1 MKYLEAGV
9 DVTLADELISEISG
23 YSDEIGKF
31 AAHYNLAPWDGNNL
45 VTSCDGVGTK
55 VILAKYA
62 KDKYGRSLH
71 SIGQDCVAMVVND
84 MICED
89 AKPLFFL
96 DYYAT
101 NKLDRSDYK
110 EVLAGINDSCAKL
123 KMKLIGGE
131 TAEMPGMFN
140 GNIFDVCGF
149 GVGVKR
155 NTQKNP
161 IVAGDRVIGIKSNG
175 LHSNGFSIIRKI
187 MENHLLDAESI
198 DMLLRPTP
206 LYHNDIETL
215 RKSFVDIK
223 GIANITGGGLNN
235 IRRILPSKYFVK
247 WNKNLPTFHAHVD
260 TFQWIQ
266 SMSNMTDSDM
276 LETFNCGLGMVLVI
290 SERPYIKMP
299 LNNIIDLG
307 VVA

>member
-1 MKYLEAGV
+1 MNYLDAGV
-9 DVTLADELISEISG
+9 NVSLADALIGEISG
-23 YSDEIGKF
+23 FSDEIGKF

-62 KDKYGRSLH
+62 KDTHGRSLH

-96 DYYAT
+96 DYFAT
-101 NKLDRSDYK
+101 NKLNRSDYK
-110 EVLAGINDSCAKL
+110 EVLAGINDACASM

-155 NTQKNP
+155 NTIRKP
-161 IVAGDRVIGIKSNG
+161 IEAGDRVIAIKSNG
-175 LHSNGFSIIRKI
+175 LHSNGFSVIRKI
-187 MENHLLDAESI
+187 MENNFLDAESI
-198 DMLLRPTP
+198 DMLLNPTP
-206 LYHNDIETL
+206 LYYNDIETL
-215 RKSFVDIK
+215 RKNFVDIK
-223 GIANITGGGLNN
+223 AIANITGGGLNN
-235 IRRILPSKYFVK
+235 IRRILPDEYFVRWK
-247 WNKNLPTFHAHVD
+247 KNLPIYHAHAD

-266 SMSNMTDSDM
+266 SMANITDADM
-276 LETFNCGLGMVLVI
+276 QDTFNCGLGMVLVV

-299 LNNIIDLG
+299 LDDVIELG
-307 VVA
+307 VVC

>member
-1 MKYLEAGV
+1 MNYLEAGV
-9 DVTLADELISEISG
+9 NISLADALIGEISG
-23 YSDEIGKF
+23 FSDQIGKF

-62 KDKYGRSLH
+62 KDTHGRSLH

-96 DYYAT
+96 DYFAT

-110 EVLAGINDSCAKL
+110 EVLAGINDACASM

-149 GVGVKR
+149 GVGVRR
-155 NTQKNP
+155 NTIRNP
-161 IVAGDRVIGIKSNG
+161 IEPGDRIIAIKSNG

-187 MENHLLDAESI
+187 MENNLLDAESI
-198 DMLLRPTP
+198 DMILRPTP
-206 LYHNDIETL
+206 LYYNDIEKL
-215 RKSFVDIK
+215 RKNFVDIK
-223 GIANITGGGLNN
+223 AIANITGGGLNN
-235 IRRILPSKYFVK
+235 IRRILPDEYHVRWK
-247 WNKNLPTFHAHVD
+247 KNLPIFHAHAD

-266 SMSNMTDSDM
+266 SMSNMTDADM
-276 LETFNCGLGMVLVI
+276 QDTFNCGLGMVLVV

-299 LNNIIDLG
+299 LDNIVELG
-307 VVA
+307 VIC